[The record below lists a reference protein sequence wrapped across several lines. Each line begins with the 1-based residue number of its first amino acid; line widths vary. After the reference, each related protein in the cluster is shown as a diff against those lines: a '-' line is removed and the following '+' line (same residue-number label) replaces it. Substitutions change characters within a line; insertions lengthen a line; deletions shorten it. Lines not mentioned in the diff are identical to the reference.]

1 MKSVKLISLGLS
13 LVTMGTILVGCSGE
27 NEPSTSSSADYA
39 TSSSV
44 AESTTSSSSASSKE
58 TESSKQESGSESS
71 QSAKSQASSSG
82 ASSASA
88 ASSATTSST
97 QESASTAS
105 SQSQPAPSQIP
116 SRSGASTAGDQRVW
130 GSRRTKRYYT
140 PAQNYRGFRP
150 HNAVPFENEAAAQAA
165 GYTQASRRSR

>member
-1 MKSVKLISLGLS
+1 MKSVKLISLGLL
-13 LVTMGTILVGCSGE
+13 LVTMGTVLVGCSIE
-27 NEPSTSSSADYA
+27 NKSSSADYA

-44 AESTTSSSSASSKE
+44 AESATSSSSASSKAE
-58 TESSKQESGSESS
+58 TESSKRESSSESS
-71 QSAKSQASSSG
+71 QSAKSQASSSS

-88 ASSATTSST
+88 ASSATASST
-97 QESASTAS
+97 QESASMAS
-105 SQSQPAPSQIP
+105 SQSQPAPIQIP